1 MDEICQRILQKIG
14 IQDFF
19 DRICPLNTA
28 DFNSILL
35 KLFSLRTAK
44 STPQKVLHTFR
55 ENRFVAPSSFDPI
68 KLHQLE
74 LELLSMTSKSGI
86 TNKLLSPVTPIGSC
100 SAFGCVHQNNV
111 LSAVRNVEVL
121 SDPSNVLAIMLSNDI
136 LNNQIDHTRCTHYA
150 TTTRVVRGQKWEGE
164 NLYAHFGIFC
174 IVSTAQD
181 KGSYLCEKELLK
193 HHLQFYK
200 VLLQT
205 KYNSKITIVLKRR
218 TGYTAYKDFFEKMH
232 LVVKELFPGVPITI
246 DLESENNNYYKGI
259 NFKIYMEK
267 EGEQIEIADGGF
279 VDWISKMTGS
289 KKNRCLISG
298 LGLERLLLL

>member
-1 MDEICQRILQKIG
+1 MDKICKRILQKIE

-19 DRICPLNTA
+19 DRVCPLNTA

-44 STPQKVLHTFR
+44 SSPQKVLHTFR

-74 LELLSMTSKSGI
+74 LELLSMTSKAGI
-86 TNKLLSPVTPIGSC
+86 TNKLLSPVAPIGSC
-100 SAFGCVHQNNV
+100 SVFGCVNQNNV

-121 SDPSNVLAIMLSNDI
+121 SDPSNILAIMLSNDI

-164 NLYAHFGIFC
+164 NLYAHFWIFC

-193 HHLQFYK
+193 HHLQFYDN
-200 VLLQT
+200 LIQT
-205 KYNSKITIVLKRR
+205 RYHRKMTIVLRRR
-218 TGYTAYKDFFEKMH
+218 TGYTAYEDFFEKMYSATKEMFPDTPIS
-232 LVVKELFPGVPITI
+232 VVL
-246 DLESENNNYYKGI
+246 DSENNNYYKGI
-259 NFKIYMEK
+259 NFKIYMQK
-267 EGEQIEIADGGF
+267 DNEQIEIGDGGF